1 MCRGSQIEVR
11 DLGLYGSQI
20 EDTSL
25 DYDRSILDQDRKVV
39 PLEEFERRYIIEVLE
54 DTNWRVK
61 GAKGAATR
69 LGLPPSTLYSKM
81 KKMGIER
88 P

>member
-1 MCRGSQIEVR
+1 MAPDDEEGALPIS
-11 DLGLYGSQI
+11 
-20 EDTSL
+20 
-25 DYDRSILDQDRKVV
+25 QDREIV
-39 PLEEFERRYIIEVLE
+39 PLEEFERRYIIEVLR

-61 GAKGAATR
+61 GAKGAATL